1 MSIPYF
7 PPLNHNPG
15 GHRPPP
21 ATCEQTALGYGALG
35 ESLHEVA
42 VWHPAPCWDPC
53 VAKQKWKR
61 EERVKMLPVRGEETD
76 RKNVW
81 NQPEAQLF

>member
-7 PPLNHNPG
+7 HPLTHRPG
-15 GHRPPP
+15 GHRPPT
-21 ATCEQTALGYGALG
+21 AMCEWTALGYGALG

-42 VWHPAPCWDPC
+42 VWHPIRCWDPC

-61 EERVKMLPVRGEETD
+61 EERAKMLPVRGEETD